1 MKILIL
7 GGTKEAA
14 ELAEKLVREGH
25 DVTSSLAGRTKEP
38 KPIAGKLR
46 TGGFGGIN
54 GLADYLKTHQFDK
67 LIDATHPF
75 AKQISENAKLA
86 AENIA
91 IEFEVRTRKPWQRQP
106 GDIWHEVASLE
117 DARNMLQPQARVL
130 LALGSQYIDLFK
142 TRTDV
147 FFLVRMVDEPDEQ
160 LQLPNHKLLIGKPSA
175 DWQEEANMLK
185 ADEITHIICRNSGG
199 TGAYAKVE
207 AARYLGLPVVM
218 VQR

>member
-46 TGGFGGIN
+46 TGGFGGVN
-54 GLADYLKTHQFDK
+54 GLADFLKTHQFDK

-86 AENIA
+86 AGNIA
-91 IEFEVRTRKPWQRQP
+91 IEFEVRTREPWQRQP

-142 TRTDV
+142 TRADV

-160 LQLPNHKLLIGKPSA
+160 LQLPNHELLIGKPST

-185 ADEITHIICRNSGG
+185 ANGITHIICRNSGG

-207 AARYLGLPVVM
+207 AARSLGLPVVM